1 MIYAFGSSVALA
13 LVMTFGDFLWAA
25 MQIRYRVANGVAHGA
40 AVCLCLGLAIGIR
53 AGKPLPAA
61 AAGLVVGVLGAAT
74 FYVLVPSIG
83 WLALFPAWMLLW
95 ILFALLQHWLARR
108 ETAATALGRGAAAA
122 LLSGAA
128 FYLVSGIW
136 TREHGAPD
144 LARHLASWTFAFLPG
159 FVCLFWRRDAVEA

>member
-13 LVMTFGDFLWAA
+13 LVMTFGDVLWSVL
-25 MQIRYRVANGVAHGA
+25 QLRNRVATGVAHGA

-53 AGKPLPAA
+53 AGRPLPAA
-61 AAGLVVGVLGAAT
+61 VAGPVVGALGALT
-74 FYVLVPSIG
+74 FYALAPSLG

-95 ILFALLQHWLARR
+95 IMFALLQHWLVRR
-108 ETAATALGRGAAAA
+108 ETIAAALGRGVAAA

-128 FYLVSGIW
+128 FYVVSGIW
-136 TREHGAPD
+136 TQERGAPD

-159 FVCLFWRRDAVEA
+159 FVCLFWRR